1 MASSVVFDAI
11 KTYLTEQW
19 LTSPLQFE
27 NEPEIDKTD
36 PATRPGTPES
46 PVQNAPWV
54 MVEMTGTLYGQ
65 QSIGAATQA
74 TNRWDEEG
82 QLWLHVFV
90 PTGTGGHTARLHAKS
105 LADLFRGTTLS
116 GGSLE
121 FMDAQIG
128 MGEPGGAD
136 GAWFSVSV
144 VLDWRY
150 IEA

>member
-11 KTYLTEQW
+11 KTYLTDNW
-19 LTSPLQFE
+19 LTSPAQWE
-27 NEPEIDKTD
+27 NETPIDTN
-36 PATRPGTPES
+36 S
-46 PVQNAPWV
+46 PTTGLPAPWV

-65 QSIGAATQA
+65 VSIGAATQA

-90 PTGTGGHTARLHAKS
+90 PTGTGGHTARLHAKQ

-116 GGSLE
+116 GGSLD
-121 FMDAQIG
+121 FGDARIG
-128 MGEPGGAD
+128 MGEAGDED
-136 GAWFSVSV
+136 GAWFRISVSI
-144 VLDWRY
+144 DWRY